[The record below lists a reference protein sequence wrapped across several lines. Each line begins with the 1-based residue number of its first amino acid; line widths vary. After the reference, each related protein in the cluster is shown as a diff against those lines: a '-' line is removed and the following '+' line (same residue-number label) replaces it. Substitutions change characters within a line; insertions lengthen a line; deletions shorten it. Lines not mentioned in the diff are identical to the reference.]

1 MRCKVTEYI
10 HWPRPAAGSV
20 AVTCLWYGF
29 KFYISAV
36 AWLQAATSH
45 LWSLLDNVS
54 SDGNSDAGAKRC
66 SGNVVQ
72 ASMQGEFLAGL
83 SLMDGDCRFLGY
95 LGEEFNLF
103 SIILQCSPCARHRC
117 MTAAGQHKYCKH
129 FLQPEHK
136 FSRARNLREWLCGA
150 DTSGRAQAACS
161 TAALQDR
168 GHVSPAAARSKYP
181 AQPSSLGTGY
191 LLLVKSFK

>member
-1 MRCKVTEYI
+1 
-10 HWPRPAAGSV
+10 
-20 AVTCLWYGF
+20 
-29 KFYISAV
+29 
-36 AWLQAATSH
+36 
-45 LWSLLDNVS
+45 
-54 SDGNSDAGAKRC
+54 
-66 SGNVVQ
+66 
-72 ASMQGEFLAGL
+72 MQGEFLAGL

-95 LGEEFNLF
+95 QDEESKHSYLSFSFNLF
-103 SIILQCSPCARHRC
+103 SIFFHCSPSARHRC

-168 GHVSPAAARSKYP
+168 GHVSPAARSKYP
-181 AQPSSLGTGY
+181 AQPSPAVLARGFY
-191 LLLVKSFK
+191 FCVKHFK

>member
-1 MRCKVTEYI
+1 MRCEVTEYI
-10 HWPRPAAGSV
+10 PWPRPAAGS
-20 AVTCLWYGF
+20 APVTCLCYGF

-54 SDGNSDAGAKRC
+54 IDGNSDAGAKI
-66 SGNVVQ
+66 
-72 ASMQGEFLAGL
+72 QGEFLAQL

-168 GHVSPAAARSKYP
+168 GHVSPAARSKYP
-181 AQPSSLGTGY
+181 AQPSPAVLARGFY
-191 LLLVKSFK
+191 FCVKHFK